1 LFEPNNTMKYY
12 NLKHVIQNLN
22 FRGFMVNLDSSQIE
36 CNQDIIVIE
45 MVTKTF
51 DEK

>member
-1 LFEPNNTMKYY
+1 MKYE

-22 FRGFMVNLDSSQIE
+22 FRGFMVNLHLSQLK